1 MKLVKVSNDGGN
13 VIGMTWPHDGEEMK
27 VKTLEKV
34 PNDRRT
40 GCSPNL
46 KAKIISKN
54 NIHIQR

>member
-1 MKLVKVSNDGGN
+1 MGNDGVN
-13 VIGMTWPHDGEEMK
+13 VIGLTWPHDGEEMK

-54 NIHIQR
+54 KYYIQR

>member
-1 MKLVKVSNDGGN
+1 MGNDGVN

-54 NIHIQR
+54 KYYIQR